1 MGPQQGGTHVHVT
14 CSMALTPEHMPRR
27 FEPSTRPLNG
37 ACAAPVH
44 ACAPRQTLTLSP
56 SLISQPSTAQP
67 LADGN
72 RRSSGVAAARLPQ
85 HPRQARP
92 PLSRARGRTQSVAS
106 PRQARPPPSR
116 ASGRTQSV
124 ARGNR
129 TPHLA
134 LCTTRASPILA
145 LSPPDEPSPRPRDA
159 EPSPP
164 LPTSRNAQPASAI
177 TPLARLCPRH
187 ESPARLCHEL
197 IDVHSPWV
205 GYGPLAC
212 GTVTERHAEAHTTAH
227 AEWLR
232 SDMRRGRQR
241 GARFVI
247 SLSRLDTASQQADP
261 PPWTCAIC
269 SVQPFA
275 PRIAALRLVRGG
287 VAIPI
292 SWVSLLPRCTL

>member
-92 PLSRARGRTQSVAS
+92 PLSRARGRIQSVAS

-116 ASGRTQSV
+116 ARGRTQSV

-129 TPHLA
+129 TPQ
-134 LCTTRASPILA
+134 P
-145 LSPPDEPSPRPRDA
+145 SPPAPEASKATAQQSKRPHTERSQPEASEATAQQGKRPHSERSQRQSDPPLSTLHHTSQPYPCPQPTRRA
-159 EPSPP
+159 QPAPTRRRAQPASAHVTKRPARLCDHAASPP
-164 LPTSRNAQPASAI
+164 LPTSRKP
-177 TPLARLCPRH
+177 
-187 ESPARLCHEL
+187 SP
-197 IDVHSPWV
+197 P
-205 GYGPLAC
+205 
-212 GTVTERHAEAHTTAH
+212 
-227 AEWLR
+227 
-232 SDMRRGRQR
+232 
-241 GARFVI
+241 
-247 SLSRLDTASQQADP
+247 
-261 PPWTCAIC
+261 
-269 SVQPFA
+269 
-275 PRIAALRLVRGG
+275 
-287 VAIPI
+287 
-292 SWVSLLPRCTL
+292 LPRADRCP

>member
-1 MGPQQGGTHVHVT
+1 MRCACPRLRPKTDSDFIPFPDLPAQHSTAPCRWQSPQQR
-14 CSMALTPEHMPRR
+14 CSSSAPSPAPEAS
-27 FEPSTRPLNG
+27 E
-37 ACAAPVH
+37 
-44 ACAPRQTLTLSP
+44 
-56 SLISQPSTAQP
+56 
-67 LADGN
+67 
-72 RRSSGVAAARLPQ
+72 
-85 HPRQARP
+85 P

-292 SWVSLLPRCTL
+292 WRVSQTYMLPVVPASRVPEVELLYS